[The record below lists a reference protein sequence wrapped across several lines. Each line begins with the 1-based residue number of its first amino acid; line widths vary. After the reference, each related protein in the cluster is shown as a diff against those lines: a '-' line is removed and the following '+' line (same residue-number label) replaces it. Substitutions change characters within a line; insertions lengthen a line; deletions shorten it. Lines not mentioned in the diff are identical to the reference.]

1 MIDFQ
6 EFKRNYINWN
16 LPKLYAGELDV
27 TIIELVGNVN
37 FAEMKEFNG
46 AARDMYVSCQWSKMD
61 VSCQWRNMDSL
72 LEKLA
77 IEYLSDAAKHE
88 YKNMI
93 AAAEDEAGAER
104 AFYNLNR

>member
-1 MIDFQ
+1 MIDFK
-6 EFKRNYINWN
+6 EFKREYVNEN

-37 FAEMKEFNG
+37 FAEMNEFNN
-46 AARDMYVSCQWSKMD
+46 AARDMY

>member
-6 EFKRNYINWN
+6 DFKREYINEN
-16 LPKLYAGELDV
+16 MPKLYAGELDV
-27 TIIELVGNVN
+27 TIIEIVGNVN
-37 FAEMKEFNG
+37 LAEMKEFNE
-46 AARDMYVSCQWSKMD
+46 AANSLWSGDNWSQMD
-61 VSCQWRNMDSL
+61 EM

-93 AAAEDEAGAER
+93 AAAEDEAGAEK

>member
-6 EFKRNYINWN
+6 EFKREYINAN

-27 TIIELVGNVN
+27 DMAQIVWNMNSGECY
-37 FAEMKEFNG
+37 EFNN
-46 AARDMYVSCQWSKMD
+46 AARDMYVSS
-61 VSCQWRNMDSL
+61 QWRKMDSL
-72 LEKLA
+72 IEKLA
-77 IEYLSDAAKHE
+77 IEYLSSEAKTE

>member
-1 MIDFQ
+1 MIDFP
-6 EFKRNYINWN
+6 EFKREYINAN

-37 FAEMKEFNG
+37 FAEMKELNG
-46 AARDMYVSCQWSKMD
+46 AAREMYVLSQWRKMD
-61 VSCQWRNMDSL
+61 AL

-93 AAAEDEAGAER
+93 AVAEDEAGAEL

>member
-6 EFKRNYINWN
+6 DFKREYINEN

-27 TIIELVGNVN
+27 TIIEIVGNVN
-37 FAEMKEFNG
+37 FAEMNEFNNAAFNLWALG
-46 AARDMYVSCQWSKMD
+46 AGQLMEG
-61 VSCQWRNMDSL
+61 L

>member
-6 EFKRNYINWN
+6 DSKREYINEN

-37 FAEMKEFNG
+37 FAEMNEFNN
-46 AARDMYVSCQWSKMD
+46 AARDMY

>member
-6 EFKRNYINWN
+6 DFKREYINEN

-27 TIIELVGNVN
+27 DMAQIVWNMNSGECC
-37 FAEMKEFNG
+37 EFNKAAFNLWSRG
-46 AARDMYVSCQWSKMD
+46 AGQPMEE
-61 VSCQWRNMDSL
+61 L
-72 LEKLA
+72 LEKLS
-77 IEYLSDAAKHE
+77 IEYLSSEAKTE

>member
-6 EFKRNYINWN
+6 DFKREYINVN
-16 LPKLYAGELDV
+16 LPKLYAGGMDADIPQIVWNMNSDEC
-27 TIIELVGNVN
+27 E
-37 FAEMKEFNG
+37 EFKV
-46 AARDMYVSCQWSKMD
+46 AAKLL
-61 VSCQWRNMDSL
+61 MDSGDGSAVKVL

-77 IEYLSDAAKHE
+77 IEYLSSEAETE

-104 AFYNLNR
+104 AFYNLHR

>member
-6 EFKRNYINWN
+6 DFKREYINEN

-37 FAEMKEFNG
+37 FAEMKEFNE
-46 AARDMYVSCQWSKMD
+46 AAEELWVEGFGKT
-61 VSCQWRNMDSL
+61 MDSL

>member
-6 EFKRNYINWN
+6 EFKREYVNEN

-37 FAEMKEFNG
+37 FAEMKEFNE
-46 AARDMYVSCQWSKMD
+46 AAEELWVEGFGKTMD
-61 VSCQWRNMDSL
+61 LL

-77 IEYLSDAAKHE
+77 IEYLSSEAETE

-104 AFYNLNR
+104 AFYNLHR

>member
-6 EFKRNYINWN
+6 DFKHEYINEN
-16 LPKLYAGELDV
+16 LPKLYTGELDV

-46 AARDMYVSCQWSKMD
+46 AARDMYVSCQWRKMD
-61 VSCQWRNMDSL
+61 AL

-77 IEYLSDAAKHE
+77 IEYLSDVAKHE

>member
-1 MIDFQ
+1 MTDFK

-37 FAEMKEFNG
+37 FEEMKEFNE
-46 AARDMYVSCQWSKMD
+46 AAEELWVEGFGKTMEE
-61 VSCQWRNMDSL
+61 L

>member
-6 EFKRNYINWN
+6 DFKYEYIKES
-16 LPKLYAGELDV
+16 LPKLYAGEMDADITQIV
-27 TIIELVGNVN
+27 WNMTSDEC
-37 FAEMKEFNG
+37 EEFKV
-46 AARDMYVSCQWSKMD
+46 AAKSL
-61 VSCQWRNMDSL
+61 MDSGDGEAVREL

-77 IEYLSDAAKHE
+77 IEYLSSEAKTE

>member
-6 EFKRNYINWN
+6 DFRREYINEN
-16 LPKLYAGELDV
+16 LPKLYTGELDV
-27 TIIELVGNVN
+27 DVAQIVWNMNSEEC
-37 FAEMKEFNG
+37 FKFNN
-46 AARDMYVSCQWSKMD
+46 AAKNLWEHGGKQAMS
-61 VSCQWRNMDSL
+61 SL

-77 IEYLSDAAKHE
+77 IEYLSSEAKTE

-104 AFYNLNR
+104 AFYNLHR

>member
-6 EFKRNYINWN
+6 DFKREYINEN

-37 FAEMKEFNG
+37 FAEMKEFND
-46 AARDMYVSCQWSKMD
+46 AARDMY

-88 YKNMI
+88 YKNMF

-104 AFYNLNR
+104 AFYNLHR

>member
-1 MIDFQ
+1 MTDFQ

-27 TIIELVGNVN
+27 TIIEIVGNVN
-37 FAEMKEFNG
+37 FAEMKEFNNS
-46 AARDMYVSCQWSKMD
+46 AKEMRSF
-61 VSCQWRNMDSL
+61 CQWRKMDSM

-77 IEYLSDAAKHE
+77 IEYLSSEAETE

>member
-1 MIDFQ
+1 MNDFQ
-6 EFKRNYINWN
+6 EFKHEYINEN

-27 TIIELVGNVN
+27 TIIEIVGNVN
-37 FAEMKEFNG
+37 FAEMNEFNN
-46 AARDMYVSCQWSKMD
+46 AAFNLWARGTGQSMEE
-61 VSCQWRNMDSL
+61 L

>member
-1 MIDFQ
+1 MIDFPD
-6 EFKRNYINWN
+6 FKREYINEN

-37 FAEMKEFNG
+37 FAEMKEFNE
-46 AARDMYVSCQWSKMD
+46 AAEELWVEGFGKTMD
-61 VSCQWRNMDSL
+61 LL

-77 IEYLSDAAKHE
+77 IEYLSSEAETE

-104 AFYNLNR
+104 AFYNLHR

>member
-1 MIDFQ
+1 MIDFP
-6 EFKRNYINWN
+6 EFKREYINEN

-27 TIIELVGNVN
+27 TIIEIVGNVN
-37 FAEMKEFNG
+37 FEEMNEFNE
-46 AARDMYVSCQWSKMD
+46 AANSLWSGDNGNPMD
-61 VSCQWRNMDSL
+61 AL

-77 IEYLSDAAKHE
+77 IEYLSSEAETE

-93 AAAEDEAGAER
+93 AAAEDEAGAEK

>member
-1 MIDFQ
+1 MTDFQ
-6 EFKRNYINWN
+6 EFKREYINEN
-16 LPKLYAGELDV
+16 LPKVYAGELDV

-37 FAEMKEFNG
+37 FAEMKEFND
-46 AARDMYVSCQWSKMD
+46 AARDMY

>member
-1 MIDFQ
+1 MIDLQ
-6 EFKRNYINWN
+6 DFKREYIKEN
-16 LPKLYAGELDV
+16 LPKLYASELDV
-27 TIIELVGNVN
+27 TIIEIVGNVN
-37 FAEMKEFNG
+37 FAEMHEFND
-46 AARDMYVSCQWSKMD
+46 AANSLWTNDCGKP
-61 VSCQWRNMDSL
+61 MDSL

>member
-1 MIDFQ
+1 MTDFQ

-27 TIIELVGNVN
+27 TIIEIVGNVN
-37 FAEMKEFNG
+37 FEEMKGFNE
-46 AARDMYVSCQWSKMD
+46 AAEELWVEGLGKTMD
-61 VSCQWRNMDSL
+61 LL

-77 IEYLSDAAKHE
+77 IEYLSSEAETE

>member
-1 MIDFQ
+1 MIDFP
-6 EFKRNYINWN
+6 EFKREYINEN

-37 FAEMKEFNG
+37 FAEMKEFNE
-46 AARDMYVSCQWSKMD
+46 AAEELWVEGFGKT
-61 VSCQWRNMDSL
+61 MDSL

>member
-6 EFKRNYINWN
+6 EFKREYINEN
-16 LPKLYAGELDV
+16 LPKLYACELDV
-27 TIIELVGNVN
+27 TIIEIVGNVN
-37 FAEMKEFNG
+37 FEEMKEFNE
-46 AARDMYVSCQWSKMD
+46 AARELYLLDDYRAMD
-61 VSCQWRNMDSL
+61 EL

-77 IEYLSDAAKHE
+77 IEYLSSEAE
-88 YKNMI
+88 TECKNTI

>member
-6 EFKRNYINWN
+6 DFKREYINEN
-16 LPKLYAGELDV
+16 LLKLYTGELDV

-37 FAEMKEFNG
+37 FAEMKEFND
-46 AARDMYVSCQWSKMD
+46 AAFNLWALGTGQPMEE
-61 VSCQWRNMDSL
+61 L

-77 IEYLSDAAKHE
+77 IEHLSSKAKTE

-93 AAAEDEAGAER
+93 AAAEDEAGAEK

>member
-6 EFKRNYINWN
+6 DFKREYINES

-27 TIIELVGNVN
+27 TIIEIVGNVN
-37 FAEMKEFNG
+37 FAEMKEFNE
-46 AARDMYVSCQWSKMD
+46 AAANIMAGRKCLAMF
-61 VSCQWRNMDSL
+61 RL

-77 IEYLSDAAKHE
+77 IEHLSSEAETE

>member
-6 EFKRNYINWN
+6 EFKREYINEN
-16 LPKLYAGELDV
+16 LPKLYACELDV

-37 FAEMKEFNG
+37 FAEMKEFND
-46 AARDMYVSCQWSKMD
+46 AARDMYVSCK
-61 VSCQWRNMDSL
+61 WRNMDSL

>member
-1 MIDFQ
+1 MIDFT

-27 TIIELVGNVN
+27 TIIEIVGNVN
-37 FAEMKEFNG
+37 FEEMKEFNE
-46 AARDMYVSCQWSKMD
+46 AAFNLWALGTGQPMEE
-61 VSCQWRNMDSL
+61 L

-77 IEYLSDAAKHE
+77 IEYLSSEAKTE

>member
-1 MIDFQ
+1 MIDFP
-6 EFKRNYINWN
+6 EFKREYINAN
-16 LPKLYAGELDV
+16 LPKLYAGELDADMAQIV
-27 TIIELVGNVN
+27 WNMNSE
-37 FAEMKEFNG
+37 ECCEFNN
-46 AARDMYVSCQWSKMD
+46 AAFNLWTRGTGQSMD
-61 VSCQWRNMDSL
+61 LL

-77 IEYLSDAAKHE
+77 IEYLSSEAETE

>member
-6 EFKRNYINWN
+6 DFKREYINEN
-16 LPKLYAGELDV
+16 MPKLYAGELDV
-27 TIIELVGNVN
+27 TIIEIVGNVN
-37 FAEMKEFNG
+37 LAEMKEFNE
-46 AARDMYVSCQWSKMD
+46 AANSLWSGDNWSQMD
-61 VSCQWRNMDSL
+61 EL

-93 AAAEDEAGAER
+93 AAAEDEAGAEK

>member
-1 MIDFQ
+1 MIDFP
-6 EFKRNYINWN
+6 EFKREYINEN

-27 TIIELVGNVN
+27 TIIEIVGNVN
-37 FAEMKEFNG
+37 FEEMKEFNE
-46 AARDMYVSCQWSKMD
+46 AAKLLWQEGIGEEMD
-61 VSCQWRNMDSL
+61 VL

>member
-6 EFKRNYINWN
+6 DFKDEYINEN

-27 TIIELVGNVN
+27 TIIEIVGNVN
-37 FAEMKEFNG
+37 FAEMKEFNE
-46 AARDMYVSCQWSKMD
+46 AAEELWVEGFGKTMD
-61 VSCQWRNMDSL
+61 LL

-93 AAAEDEAGAER
+93 AAAEDEAGSER

>member
-6 EFKRNYINWN
+6 DFKREYINEN

-27 TIIELVGNVN
+27 TIIEIVGNVN
-37 FAEMKEFNG
+37 FAEMKEFNE
-46 AARDMYVSCQWSKMD
+46 AAEELWVEGFGKTMD
-61 VSCQWRNMDSL
+61 LL

-77 IEYLSDAAKHE
+77 IEYLSGEAETE

>member
-6 EFKRNYINWN
+6 DFKREYINEN
-16 LPKLYAGELDV
+16 LPKLYAGELDADMAQ
-27 TIIELVGNVN
+27 LAWNMN
-37 FAEMKEFNG
+37 SDDCAEFNY
-46 AARDMYVSCQWSKMD
+46 AAKRILLEGIGQPMEE
-61 VSCQWRNMDSL
+61 L

-77 IEYLSDAAKHE
+77 IEYLSSEAKTE